1 MMLSGQLD
9 SSQFASCCHCFV
21 FIWFALHTPLSKLKR
36 EGNRSGIVGGEG
48 LKMVEIVISVA
59 GKVAEYLVA
68 PVGHQ
73 FSYLCNYRSNVD
85 NLKKEFEKLRNEKER
100 VQHLVNDAE
109 RNGEE
114 ILQNVQKWLIS
125 VNVIIDEVGLF
136 VGDEEKAKRQ
146 CLGGLCPD
154 LKIRYQLSKKARKEM
169 MVVTRLLAE
178 GKFDQ
183 VSYRIVPENVAY
195 V

>member
-1 MMLSGQLD
+1 
-9 SSQFASCCHCFV
+9 
-21 FIWFALHTPLSKLKR
+21 
-36 EGNRSGIVGGEG
+36 
-48 LKMVEIVISVA
+48 MVEIVVSVA

-68 PVGHQ
+68 SVGRQ
-73 FSYLCNYRSNVD
+73 FSYLCNDRSNVD
-85 NLKKEFEKLRNEKER
+85 NLKKKFEKLKNGKER
-100 VQHLVNDAE
+100 VQHLVDGAR

-114 ILQNVQKWLIS
+114 IEQDVQKWLIS

-154 LKIRYQLSKKARKEM
+154 LKIQYQLSKKARKEM
-169 MVVTRLLAE
+169 MAVTRLLAE

-183 VSYRIVPENVAY
+183 LNLNGC
-195 V
+195 